1 MKAPDR
7 IETTRLLLRKPR
19 PADAGAIFTRYAADL
34 EVTKYVGWPVHRSLE
49 DTQAFL
55 AFSDDEWARWPA
67 GPYLVESRA
76 DGALLGGTGLG
87 YETSFRASTGYIFAK
102 DAWGLGYA
110 TEALQAMVVLA
121 RDLSLRR
128 LYAICHVDHHASAN
142 VLDKCGFTCEGILR
156 RYGAFPNLGS
166 GEICDVLC
174 YARST

>member
-1 MKAPDR
+1 MTAPDR

-19 PADAGAIFTRYAADL
+19 PEDGGAIFTRYSADL
-34 EVTKYVGWPVHRSLE
+34 EVTKYVGWPVHRSVE

-55 AFSDDEWARWPA
+55 AFSDEDWARWPA
-67 GPYLVESRA
+67 GPYLVESDA
-76 DGALLGGTGLG
+76 DGALLGG
-87 YETSFRASTGYIFAK
+87 TGYIFAK
-102 DAWGLGYA
+102 DAWGHGYA

-142 VLDKCGFTCEGILR
+142 VLEKCGFTCEGILR

-174 YARST
+174 YAMGSGLGLSDLR